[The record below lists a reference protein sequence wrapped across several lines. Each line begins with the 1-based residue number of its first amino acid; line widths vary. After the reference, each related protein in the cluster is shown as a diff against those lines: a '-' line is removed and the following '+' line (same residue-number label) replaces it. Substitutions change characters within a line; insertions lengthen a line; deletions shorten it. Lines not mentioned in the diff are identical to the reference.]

1 MADAAATDTVEVETS
16 STTVIDRDEEDPLLA
31 YQRRLYRSRQRRPP
45 NSLIGQVKAAKRQ
58 SLNIC
63 QFILKSG
70 EIISRSMVILCVCIL
85 ICLFP
90 ATLIVIGFIY
100 RNDCPI
106 QYLLPLY
113 VMFYGFTGTFLVFP
127 IIIRGL
133 TECDEDIRR
142 RGCCSYIWYT
152 LALFFLVW
160 LVFGTVLIFQTWSF
174 VSYDIDSKGLYCQK
188 ALYVAAVWTTG
199 STYVFLVLLFTFFAA
214 ICIKITVE
222 PHDY

>member
-70 EIISRSMVILCVCIL
+70 EIISRSR
-85 ICLFP
+85 
-90 ATLIVIGFIY
+90 FIY